1 MKPFE
6 AARIAWEAIQK
17 NKVRSFLTMLG
28 IIIGVAAVII
38 MVAISAGTEAT
49 IQEQITSLGSNLIFV
64 QGSMKRGGPGQ
75 PPQGGL
81 VFDDAAAI
89 EDGVSGVTSVVVE
102 QNASETVKYSGDV
115 ILESISILGTTSGFL
130 SVRDMEL
137 ADGRYFTDKEI
148 DRKQKVI
155 VLGSSI
161 AEELFGED
169 DPINQVVT
177 VGSTKMTVIGVM
189 EEKGTVG
196 NTSYDSYVFM
206 PITVVFQKFTPSM
219 FARIMGDSIRMIY
232 VEVDPDENIEDI
244 ITQIEILLARRHDVT
259 LDEADFTVT
268 TQQDIISTQES
279 TTAAFRSLLAWVAG
293 VSLIVGGIGIMH
305 IMLVSVTER
314 TREIG
319 IRQSVGAT
327 PNDIRLQFLTEALML
342 SIVGGLIGIVVG
354 VGGSYIFGALS
365 DMRTVVQPSS
375 VLLAFSSSA
384 IVGAFFGYY
393 PADQAAQLDPIEAL
407 RYE

>member
-1 MKPFE
+1 MKLSE
-6 AARIAWEAIQK
+6 AASIAWEAILK

-38 MVAISAGTEAT
+38 MVGISAGTEAT

-75 PPQGGL
+75 PPTGGL

-89 EDGVSGVTSVVVE
+89 QDGVSGVTSVVVE
-102 QNASETVKYSGDV
+102 QNSSETVKFGDV
-115 ILESISILGTTSGFL
+115 TLESISILGTTSGFL

-148 DRKQKVI
+148 DRKQKMI

-189 EEKGTVG
+189 EEKGLVG
-196 NTSYDSYVFM
+196 TTDYDSYVFM

-219 FARIMGDSIRMIY
+219 FARFMGDSIRMIY
-232 VEVDPDENIEDI
+232 VEVDPDENIDDI
-244 ITQIEILLARRHDVT
+244 ITQVELLLVKRHDLT
-259 LDEADFTVT
+259 LDTADFTVT

-279 TTAAFRSLLAWVAG
+279 TTSAFRSLLAWVAG
-293 VSLIVGGIGIMH
+293 VSLIVGGIGIMN

-327 PNDIRLQFLTEALML
+327 PDDIRLQFLTEALML
-342 SIVGGLIGIVVG
+342 SVVGGLIGIVVG
-354 VGGSYIFGALS
+354 VSGAYIFGALS
-365 DMRTVVQPSS
+365 DMRTVVKLDS
-375 VLLAFSSSA
+375 VLLAFSSAA

-393 PADQAAQLDPIEAL
+393 PADQAAQLDPIDAL